1 MTSRRRFLAGLL
13 AAGIAPKPTWADAG
27 SPAYLAAARL
37 PDGAYRL
44 FGLNA
49 DGGAVFSVPIPDR
62 GHAAAAHPTRPE
74 AVAFARRPGTFAVVL
89 DCAAGEV
96 RAKLDLPGGRHFYGH
111 GAFSRDGGLLFTTE
125 NDIAT
130 GAGVIGVWDP
140 AAAYVRLG
148 EFPSGGTGPHEML
161 RLPGSDILAVA
172 NGGIET
178 HPDSGREALNLAT
191 MRSNLAYLDAERGL
205 LDTVELPAY
214 LRLNSI
220 RHLAA
225 RADGFVAFAM
235 QWQGEEAAA
244 PPLLG
249 LHRRGA
255 APILAAAPD
264 PIHVRMQGYAGSVAF
279 SGSGAEVA
287 ITSPRGGLMLTFA
300 ADGGAFIGTVAESDI
315 CGVSFAPPGFLAT
328 SGTGR
333 AMLIEGGR
341 ATGGQRHALAWDNHL
356 VQLTAA

>member
-1 MTSRRRFLAGLL
+1 VS
-13 AAGIAPKPTWADAG
+13 
-27 SPAYLAAARL
+27 
-37 PDGAYRL
+37 
-44 FGLNA
+44 
-49 DGGAVFSVPIPDR
+49 
-62 GHAAAAHPTRPE
+62 
-74 AVAFARRPGTFAVVL
+74 
-89 DCAAGEV
+89 
-96 RAKLDLPGGRHFYGH
+96 AKLDLPGGRHFYGH

-161 RLPGSDILAVA
+161 RLPGTDILAVA

-191 MRSNLAYLDAERGL
+191 MRSNLAYLDAGGGL
-205 LDTVELPAY
+205 LDTVELPAH

-225 RADGFVAFAM
+225 RADGLVAFAM

-249 LHRRGA
+249 LHRRGT

-287 ITSPRGGLMLTFA
+287 ITSPRGGSCSPSRRTAGRSLARSPNPTSA
-300 ADGGAFIGTVAESDI
+300 ASPLHRLGS
-315 CGVSFAPPGFLAT
+315 SPPPARA
-328 SGTGR
+328 GR
-333 AMLIEGGR
+333 CMIEGGR

-356 VQLTAA
+356 VPLTAA